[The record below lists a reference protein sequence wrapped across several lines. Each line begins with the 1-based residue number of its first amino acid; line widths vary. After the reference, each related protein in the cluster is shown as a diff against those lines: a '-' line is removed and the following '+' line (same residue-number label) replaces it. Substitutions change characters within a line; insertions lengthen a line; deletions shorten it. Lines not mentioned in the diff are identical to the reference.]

1 VLKSL
6 YIKSHAL
13 IDEIRVEFDRGLNAL
28 TGETGAG
35 KSTIIE
41 ALSLI
46 LGERAS
52 AEVVRKGS
60 EKAVVEG
67 IFEIGEN
74 HKIQKILAENRI
86 DASDEL
92 LLRREVSAKG
102 QSRCFVNDTPTTL
115 GVLSSI
121 GDLLVDLHGQHQ
133 HQSLLRVE
141 THIDLLDE
149 FGDTAH
155 LLEEFQK
162 AYVQLKET
170 IEQRWRM
177 EQREHELKEKLELYE
192 FQRKEIDLVDPRPG
206 EDEELE
212 RELKILENAEKLYAS
227 TSRVYGLLYED
238 EHSLSDQL
246 TSLSKILQGLA
257 LIDDAFDESVKEA
270 ASAEAIVS
278 ELART
283 INAYRS
289 KIEFHPEKLEQI
301 RERLGHISLLK
312 KKYGGSLDAVLQ
324 HRERLR
330 REVSLAESFDETL
343 EQLRRQIEEQRAEC
357 SRIAQELSA
366 RRKEAAR
373 KLNKEIVK
381 VLADLGIPNA
391 AFDARVENKTVAAE
405 QAALH
410 TDSFL
415 TIDNRRL
422 ETTQKGIDSVEFYIS
437 TNVGED
443 VKPLARVA
451 SGGEISRI
459 MLALKSILAKA
470 DRLPLLI
477 FDEIDIGISGRIAQA
492 VGMSLKNLSKHHQI
506 IVITH
511 LPQIA
516 GLADHHYVVEKL
528 EEKGRAFTRI
538 RKLSRDERIR
548 EVARLMSGAKITESG
563 LEGARELM
571 NWK

>member
-1 VLKSL
+1 MLKSL

-13 IDEIRVEFDRGLNAL
+13 IDEIWVEFDRGLNAL

-67 IFEIGEN
+67 VFEIGEN
-74 HKIQKILAENRI
+74 HKIQKILTENRI
-86 DASDEL
+86 DSSDEL

-155 LLEEFQK
+155 LLKEFQK
-162 AYVQLKET
+162 SYGQLKET
-170 IEQRWRM
+170 IEQHWRM

-192 FQRKEIDLVDPRPG
+192 FQIKEIDAVGPRAG

-227 TSRVYGLLYED
+227 TSRVYGLLYDD
-238 EHSLSDQL
+238 EHSLSDRL
-246 TSLSKILQGLA
+246 ASLSKILQGLA
-257 LIDDAFDESVKEA
+257 LIDGAFDESVKEA

-278 ELART
+278 ELTRT
-283 INAYRS
+283 ISAYRS
-289 KIEFHPEKLEQI
+289 KIEFNPEKLEQI

-324 HRERLR
+324 HRERLA

-343 EQLRRQIEEQRAEC
+343 QQLRRQIEEQRAMC

-366 RRKEAAR
+366 RRREAAR

-391 AFDARVENKTVAAE
+391 VFDARVENKTLAAE
-405 QAALH
+405 QAVNNAG
-410 TDSFL
+410 SFL
-415 TIDNRRL
+415 TIDNRPF
-422 ETTQKGIDSVEFYIS
+422 ETTQKGIDFVEFHMS

-492 VGMSLKNLSKHHQI
+492 VGMSLKNLSKYHQI

-516 GLADHHYVVEKL
+516 GAADHQYVVEKL
-528 EEKGRAFTRI
+528 EEKGRAFIRI

-563 LEGARELM
+563 LEGAKELM
-571 NWK
+571 GWK